1 MKRLTIEPLGQSAFA
16 PFGDVID
23 ARREDAQRVSINDG
37 FTQRHHA
44 LSPVQAEGNG
54 PILSIFETRSFGFRC
69 RSACWNAIRTALR
82 PSFRWATAVRAIF

>member
-1 MKRLTIEPLGQSAFA
+1 MKRLTIETLGQSSFA

-23 ARREDAQRVSINDG
+23 IRREDAQRVPINDG

-54 PILSIFETRSFGFRC
+54 PILSIFKHAVSAFRC
-69 RSACWNAIRTALR
+69 NPQRAPHGLAFIPGTEPDFRS
-82 PSFRWATAVRAIF
+82 S